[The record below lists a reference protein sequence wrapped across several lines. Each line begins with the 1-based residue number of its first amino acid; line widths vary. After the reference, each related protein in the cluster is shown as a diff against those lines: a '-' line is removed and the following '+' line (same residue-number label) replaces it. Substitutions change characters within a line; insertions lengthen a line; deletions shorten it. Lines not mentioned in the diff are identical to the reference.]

1 MHQDH
6 CPCHQRG
13 PRSQRP
19 LRGPVLDEGPHVR
32 QLPGRLRR
40 REDQGEP
47 PLVELE
53 AGLALGSF
61 LALELFEG
69 REGRC
74 EELEDD
80 GGVDV
85 GDDSVDVLV
94 ALGKGRRSEIER

>member
-1 MHQDH
+1 
-6 CPCHQRG
+6 
-13 PRSQRP
+13 
-19 LRGPVLDEGPHVR
+19 
-32 QLPGRLRR
+32 
-40 REDQGEP
+40 
-47 PLVELE
+47 
-53 AGLALGSF
+53 LALGSF